1 MSVTV
6 SLSGKVALVTGGG
19 RGIGR
24 AITERFAAAGASVA
38 IASRK
43 EEVLRRT
50 AEELAA
56 LPGRVLPIPCH
67 VGKLED
73 LTRAVRTT
81 EAELGPIDILVNNSA
96 TNVQNGSALEITD
109 EQIDKM
115 VEINLKS
122 AVRLVGL
129 VVPAMIARGQGGAI
143 INLASISGLQPQEG
157 SILYSM
163 TKAALIMLTRAWARE
178 LGPHRIR
185 VNAIAPGLIQ
195 TDFSAYLWQDE
206 GRRRMFAGKQVLPH
220 LGQPGEIGDVALFL
234 AAEMSSFVTGQV
246 LVADGGVMA

>member
-1 MSVTV
+1 MTV
-6 SLSGKVALVTGGG
+6 SISLSGKVALVTGGG

-50 AEELAA
+50 AEELAT

-67 VGKLED
+67 VGKRED
-73 LTRAVRTT
+73 LARAVRTT
-81 EAELGPIDILVNNSA
+81 ETELGPIDILVNNSA

-129 VVPAMIARGQGGAI
+129 VAPGMIARGRGGAI

-157 SILYSM
+157 STLYSM
-163 TKAALIMLTRAWARE
+163 TKAALVMLTRAWARE

-206 GRRRMFAGKQVLPH
+206 GRRQQFAGKQVLPH
-220 LGQPGEIGDVALFL
+220 LGQPGEIGQVALFL
-234 AAEMSSFVTGQV
+234 AADMASFVTGQV
-246 LVADGGVMA
+246 IVADGGAMA

>member
-96 TNVQNGSALEITD
+96 TNVQNGSALTQPKNPKFAVKAKIEEAMRLTLQRGLPSR
-109 EQIDKM
+109 E
-115 VEINLKS
+115 S
-122 AVRLVGL
+122 A
-129 VVPAMIARGQGGAI
+129 
-143 INLASISGLQPQEG
+143 PQE
-157 SILYSM
+157 
-163 TKAALIMLTRAWARE
+163 
-178 LGPHRIR
+178 
-185 VNAIAPGLIQ
+185 
-195 TDFSAYLWQDE
+195 
-206 GRRRMFAGKQVLPH
+206 AGK
-220 LGQPGEIGDVALFL
+220 
-234 AAEMSSFVTGQV
+234 
-246 LVADGGVMA
+246 